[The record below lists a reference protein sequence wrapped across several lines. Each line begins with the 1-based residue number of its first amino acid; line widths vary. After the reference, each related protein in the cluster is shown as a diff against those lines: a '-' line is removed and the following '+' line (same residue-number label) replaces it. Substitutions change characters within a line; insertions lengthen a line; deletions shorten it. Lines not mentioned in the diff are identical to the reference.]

1 MKTLFELIQ
10 EDLKYK
16 KILSSAKEQE
26 QEAINN
32 LVKDFATEMEE
43 KFLLPLKNLLKDDQI
58 KKQLQ
63 LELVKLKD
71 KK

>member
-32 LVKDFATEMEE
+32 LVKDFATKMEE
-43 KFLLPLKNLLKDDQI
+43 QVFAPLKNLLKDDQI